1 MASPQKE
8 NGYTPIANEIMY
20 ALSKTSMPIK
30 CRQVLDV
37 IMQMTWGWSR
47 KDAEISTDYFIEK
60 TGMLR
65 QRFQEAKSTLVSM
78 NIITVSKHVYAIQK
92 DHEKWNC
99 PEIRSV
105 KKERNPG
112 QKRTESRTEKERN
125 PGHATIGKTILKQKT
140 SGVSTKDGITDEQYR
155 KNFELLWSALP
166 TDKKIRK
173 QVAYKA
179 YRRTVTSPQT
189 TISVPLLCNITLKRI
204 KGMRSDLYSAGRAF
218 SKNGR
223 ISMSNTLNQEESLYL
238 WLAQQWM
245 QELAQENREL
255 KKEID
260 HFKER
265 YLERV
270 KNGELQESLMCM
282 EIIEMYQNARLILKE
297 RYDELKG
304 AIART
309 EAIKRVFE
317 KYRRD
322 VAVTGRETGNGNNI
336 QPGVEQTDMGAS
348 ASQTVCCC
356 GPDEPGQECI
366 VWPDIDEPSESEQKD
381 SVLLS

>member
-179 YRRTVTSPQT
+179 YRRTVTSP
-189 TISVPLLCNITLKRI
+189 LNHNKC
-204 KGMRSDLYSAGRAF
+204 SAALQYHIEKNQRDAF
-218 SKNGR
+218 RFVFGGSRFFQEWQDIYEQYLESGGEP
-223 ISMSNTLNQEESLYL
+223 ISMAGTAVDAGVSTGEPRTEERDRSF
-238 WLAQQWM
+238 Q
-245 QELAQENREL
+245 
-255 KKEID
+255 
-260 HFKER
+260 
-265 YLERV
+265 
-270 KNGELQESLMCM
+270 
-282 EIIEMYQNARLILKE
+282 
-297 RYDELKG
+297 G
-304 AIART
+304 AISGT
-309 EAIKRVFE
+309 SKEWGVTGISDVHGNN
-317 KYRRD
+317 RD
-322 VAVTGRETGNGNNI
+322 VSECALNP
-336 QPGVEQTDMGAS
+336 QGA
-348 ASQTVCCC
+348 
-356 GPDEPGQECI
+356 I
-366 VWPDIDEPSESEQKD
+366 
-381 SVLLS
+381 